1 MQNSTLRKV
10 SFFIFLVFTAIIFIK
25 ELAIFIPAFL
35 GALTLYSLLK
45 QPLQRIVK
53 KYKINVTLAVLLLL
67 FTTVVVIVLPFLFS
81 FQLLY
86 NKLGTAVNNYNTV
99 LVAADNLL
107 TKIEEKYKIEILSQ
121 ENITNVTT
129 SLTSLLSKTL
139 GATINAIIG
148 IVLMYF
154 ILYFMLKNS
163 KSVDIWVYK
172 NLPLHRENK
181 KLLMQELDV
190 LIKSNAIGIPL
201 TALLQAVIALIA
213 YTIIGI
219 NDVGFWFAITFIA
232 AMIPFGGAALAYV
245 PIAILLFNN
254 GMHTKAIFL
263 LLFGFLIV
271 GSADN
276 VFRFLL
282 QKKMGNMHPV
292 ITVLGVIIGLNLF
305 GFMGLIFGPIMVAL
319 FVLLYKVYK
328 KEFFNI
334 HFK

>member
-25 ELAIFIPAFL
+25 ELAMFIPAFL

-45 QPLQRIVK
+45 QPLQWIIK

-67 FTTVVVIVLPFLFS
+67 LATVVVIVLPFLFS

-219 NDVGFWFAITFIA
+219 NDVGFWFVITFIA